1 MLTTADKA
9 ETEEQTYLLF
19 PLKGKT
25 LNQFKIG
32 VFPPSNTLSLS
43 FSKITHTNKE
53 RGKHTHTQRVRE
65 IARERMRMREREGGR
80 QIEKGERK

>member
-43 FSKITHTNKE
+43 KITHTDKE
-53 RGKHTHTQRVRE
+53 IGKHTHTHKE
-65 IARERMRMREREGGR
+65 
-80 QIEKGERK
+80 